1 MASSIP
7 VGYKLQYT
15 IATIAINTATIRI
28 NQSVISVS
36 QIINPIAPIIIAVI
50 AIAAISFIRSI
61 VIYISQN
68 KFFHLH
74 YHKILVRVSF
84 IDFSIRYTFYSFRV
98 PLSKFRNTFYQ
109 VAEFQLV
116 SFFFF
121 NIVKAF
127 PLRL

>member
-1 MASSIP
+1 M
-7 VGYKLQYT
+7 
-15 IATIAINTATIRI
+15 ATIISTIRNI
-28 NQSVISVS
+28 QSVISVS
-36 QIINPIAPIIIAVI
+36 QTINQIAPIIIAVI
-50 AIAAISFIRSI
+50 AIAAINFIRSI
-61 VIYISQN
+61 AIYISQN

-84 IDFSIRYTFYSFRV
+84 IGFLIRYTFYSFRV

>member
-1 MASSIP
+1 MRS
-7 VGYKLQYT
+7 
-15 IATIAINTATIRI
+15 I
-28 NQSVISVS
+28 NQSVFSISR
-36 QIINPIAPIIIAVI
+36 PTKH
-50 AIAAISFIRSI
+50 IAAKTIIVITIAAHNFIRSI
-61 VIYISQN
+61 TICRLQN

-74 YHKILVRVSF
+74 YHKTLVRVSF
-84 IDFSIRYTFYSFRV
+84 IGFLIRYTFYSFRV